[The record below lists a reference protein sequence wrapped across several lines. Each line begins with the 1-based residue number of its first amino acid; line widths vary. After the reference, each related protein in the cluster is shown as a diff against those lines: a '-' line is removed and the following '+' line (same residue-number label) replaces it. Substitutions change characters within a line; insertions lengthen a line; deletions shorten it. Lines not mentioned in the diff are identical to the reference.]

1 MKFLSET
8 KASVIFLAA
17 MAVILGAATFVER
30 WAGTAVALAIYHN
43 PGTIALW
50 ILLTLNWL
58 FIWRKLL
65 KSKKIPLGSTIL
77 HLSFAVML
85 CGAFVT
91 MVSETEGR
99 MHLESGEAKGMIL
112 KDNGHPA
119 GLPFTMG
126 LDSLEISRY
135 PGTGNPS
142 GFTSYVTVTKAGM
155 SHKETISVN
164 HPLRIDGWRIYQ
176 SSYVPETGGSIF
188 SLAHDPWGSTI
199 SYAGYALLLL
209 AFLLLMFSPDS
220 RFSRLRKQLA
230 ALGSVVLLLA
240 VGTTQAEAAGNV
252 SWDNVAA
259 QDSRGR
265 IVTLDSYCRELLRK
279 IHHDEQWD
287 GRDAITSVL
296 SLMTDP
302 GAACDIPLIHQK
314 NKDIAA
320 MIGQGEGKLASFS
333 SLIGEDGSYK
343 IADLVRQALSVPSQ
357 QRSKLQKDILKLDEK
372 ANLFYA
378 LIQGQELPIFPE
390 SNSGG
395 AVWHS
400 PADCHSPMPPEDST
414 FMSNMVPLIFAGCT
428 QQTADELARYQA
440 ERAAEVLPSAGQ
452 ARQEILCNRLR
463 PFKTG
468 AMGYM
473 FCALL
478 LMVCSLMLRKG
489 SGFRKLSCI
498 VVLALSGLVFL
509 LHTWGIAARWYC
521 SGQPPLSNSYEITV
535 FLSWCI
541 AILSLILSRR
551 SSAASAFGL
560 FFSGALLLVAGM
572 NNMDPA
578 ITPLV
583 PVLQSPW
590 LMFHVAVIIA
600 GYGCFGINF
609 LLSVYGLGALA
620 VSGQDSTASRRTTI
634 LAEIFALVGLMLMT
648 LGTFLGAVWAGESWG
663 SYWSWDPK
671 ETWALI
677 TVLVYAICTHARL
690 VPKLNMPKWLYILS
704 IIGFLCILMT
714 YFGVNYFLVGMHS
727 YAR

>member
-8 KASVIFLAA
+8 KASVILLAA
-17 MAVILGAATFVER
+17 MAFILAATTLVEHL
-30 WAGTAVALAIYHN
+30 AGSVVALAIYHN

-50 ILLTLNWL
+50 ILLIANWL
-58 FIWRKLL
+58 LIWRRLL

-85 CGAFVT
+85 SGAFVT
-91 MVSETEGR
+91 MVTEVEGR
-99 MHLESGEAKGMIL
+99 MHLEAGDTKGMIV

-119 GLPFTMG
+119 GLPFTIG

-142 GFTSYVTVTKAGM
+142 GFTSYVTVTKDGNAQ
-155 SHKETISVN
+155 KQTVSVN
-164 HPLRIDGWRIYQ
+164 HPLRVGGWRIYQ

-188 SLAHDPWGSTI
+188 SLAHDPWGVAI
-199 SYAGYALLLL
+199 SYTGYALLLL
-209 AFLLLMFSPDS
+209 AFIMLMFSPGS

-230 ALGSVVLLLA
+230 ALGSLALLLLA
-240 VGTTQAEAAGNV
+240 GAPQAQAAEQV
-252 SWDNVAA
+252 SWDSVTA

-265 IVTLDSYCRELLRK
+265 IVTIDSFCRELLRK
-279 IHHDEQWD
+279 IHHDEQWE
-287 GRDAITSVL
+287 GKDAVSSVI
-296 SLMTDP
+296 SIMADP
-302 GAACDIPLIHQK
+302 ETVFDTPFIHQK
-314 NKDIAA
+314 NKEIAS

-333 SLIGEDGSYK
+333 SLLDSDGSYK
-343 IADLVRQALSVPSQ
+343 IADLVEQALSVPSQ
-357 QRSKLQKDILKLDEK
+357 QRSKLQKDALKLDEK
-372 ANLFYA
+372 ANLLYA
-378 LIQGQELPIFPE
+378 LVQGRELPIFPLRG
-390 SNSGG
+390 SDG
-395 AVWHS
+395 AVWLSPGDDLSAMS
-400 PADCHSPMPPEDST
+400 PADST
-414 FMSNMVPLIFAGCT
+414 FIRDMMSLILT
-428 QQTADELARYQA
+428 NNSQQSVDMMSKYQSA
-440 ERAAEVLPSAGQ
+440 CAAAVLPSSGQ
-452 ARQEILCNRLR
+452 IRQELLCNRLR

-489 SGFRKLSCI
+489 SRAQKASCAA
-498 VVLALSGLVFL
+498 VLTLTGLVFV

-521 SGQPPLSNSYEITV
+521 SGQPPLSNSYEVTV

-541 AILSLILSRR
+541 ALLSLVLSRR
-551 SSAASAFGL
+551 SAAASAFGV

-609 LLSVYGLGALA
+609 LLSLYGLGTLA
-620 VSGQDSTASRRTTI
+620 VCGQDSTASKRAAI
-634 LAEIFALVGLMLMT
+634 LVEIFAIVGLMLMT

-663 SYWSWDPK
+663 AYWSWDPK

-677 TVLVYAICTHARL
+677 TVLVYAICTHAHL
-690 VPKLNMPKWLYILS
+690 VPKLNSPKWLYILS
-704 IIGFLCILMT
+704 IIGFLCVLMT